1 MGNSW
6 EKMDFSY
13 SLFPGLQD
21 LAPFNSFFTGIFPL
35 IWGRHLVW
43 AVASLYSS
51 TTAFCKVQENL
62 IQLIRETGEWSN
74 DLKLQNDL
82 FLIPSVKIPLKNT
95 QTHHNREIDRW
106 IINNSGAFGRE
117 AFLPFCKLHS
127 LTKPSPNSQGQKSC
141 SWLTDH
147 TLEKQYNTS
156 LSSTWGLRFMGF

>member
-1 MGNSW
+1 MKTQWACYYCYIKTHEELLIMGNSW

-62 IQLIRETGEWSN
+62 IQLIRETGE
-74 DLKLQNDL
+74 
-82 FLIPSVKIPLKNT
+82 
-95 QTHHNREIDRW
+95 
-106 IINNSGAFGRE
+106 
-117 AFLPFCKLHS
+117 
-127 LTKPSPNSQGQKSC
+127 
-141 SWLTDH
+141 
-147 TLEKQYNTS
+147 
-156 LSSTWGLRFMGF
+156 